1 MSGSATSTAS
11 ASPSGS
17 ACPVP
22 KSTLSGRM
30 NDASFSWCSGTGD
43 SSVEIFSY
51 GDDSTFQPDFSDIG
65 TDSYTTFD
73 ASIPS
78 DRVLRPRVPNLEWLG
93 SGAVPTDRKKGCQAD
108 PDNCDNGG
116 SGNCVLT
123 TTDFNFDQSDMP
135 TADASRKRFRVIRA
149 NTTYRFLPGES
160 MLARELVPRQSYQ
173 LVFNC
178 DEMNPSSLPDVC
190 NNMCY
195 GMNCNKVVGPFMR
208 ETDKQKCK
216 NNRKAN
222 ECAKS
227 VPNRCSAKYTG
238 QDKVPGK
245 ANSVKMSCDEF
256 PFASTDVASKP
267 GIKTATRCVEAA
279 QNSKQGGRLGA
290 FYRWELA
297 ANAQFT
303 IAFDYG
309 VGNFLSPGPK
319 GPQENPFSAA
329 TTKMPYCLPKSATD
343 KEHQMSSLQIA
354 AVHQGRGVEHPHLNV
369 RAPQAIPSLQA
380 PGEPME
386 LRAACDLSNAGK
398 GRWERRIAIY
408 ELYFHIVRQ
417 AAVIPAS
424 TATTSHPRL
433 VACPDQRGRSLNTG
447 EGGAV
452 YRSSLLFL
460 FALTIL
466 VCAPHHGHRLRYPA
480 YRVTTPAAILHLVIG
495 LSLLP
500 LDAIPIAFA
509 QPAQYPFF
517 LAPYPSKPSSPITH
531 VLLVADTLAPS
542 PPHPRAPGGQLRG
555 SDLASS
561 LFYRSISVRDSHTL
575 AIPARTAHLLYA
587 LKADPR
593 PVLAMRFKS
602 RVHLRVLM
610 SSSNPCALQILAPV
624 HVQGHATWFELYVS
638 DADYAAN

>member
-1 MSGSATSTAS
+1 MLIQISIPSLVLALLLSTSEVLAVPLEVRKTAYQLPVSHWTQDNGHHDVARAVSKSAKPPTPPKSTLPPTSTPHVSASKSVSPVLPSVVKSSSASRPLSSSTSPSSSSVSASGSRSATPSVVGSASSASGLAVSSGHSSASGSTITSAASSASQVPSGSISASVSVMSVSSGASSVPASSTASGSSISSSMSGSATSTAS

-123 TTDFNFDQSDMP
+123 TTDFDFDQSDMP
-135 TADASRKRFRVIRA
+135 TADASRKRFRVIRG

-160 MLARELVPRQSYQ
+160 MLARELVSRRLYQ

-267 GIKTATRCVEAA
+267 GIKTAT
-279 QNSKQGGRLGA
+279 QQGGRLGA

-329 TTKMPYCLPKSATD
+329 TTKMPYCLPKVGTAGTCDISKD
-343 KEHQMSSLQIA
+343 PFQM
-354 AVHQGRGVEHPHLNV
+354 
-369 RAPQAIPSLQA
+369 
-380 PGEPME
+380 
-386 LRAACDLSNAGK
+386 
-398 GRWERRIAIY
+398 
-408 ELYFHIVRQ
+408 
-417 AAVIPAS
+417 
-424 TATTSHPRL
+424 T
-433 VACPDQRGRSLNTG
+433 
-447 EGGAV
+447 
-452 YRSSLLFL
+452 
-460 FALTIL
+460 
-466 VCAPHHGHRLRYPA
+466 
-480 YRVTTPAAILHLVIG
+480 
-495 LSLLP
+495 
-500 LDAIPIAFA
+500 
-509 QPAQYPFF
+509 
-517 LAPYPSKPSSPITH
+517 
-531 VLLVADTLAPS
+531 
-542 PPHPRAPGGQLRG
+542 
-555 SDLASS
+555 
-561 LFYRSISVRDSHTL
+561 
-575 AIPARTAHLLYA
+575 
-587 LKADPR
+587 
-593 PVLAMRFKS
+593 
-602 RVHLRVLM
+602 
-610 SSSNPCALQILAPV
+610 
-624 HVQGHATWFELYVS
+624 
-638 DADYAAN
+638 